1 MTPRILL
8 ALAACACACA
18 GVAGCSSDATGG
30 SVDGPELFAK
40 LCSGCHGPTGKP
52 PPAMELR
59 LGVRDL
65 TAPEMRAKITPE
77 LVEQQIR
84 RGSQNG
90 LMPAF
95 QDLLKPA
102 QLKALSEYVASPQFL
117 APH

>member
-1 MTPRILL
+1 VTPRILL
-8 ALAACACACA
+8 ALVACA
-18 GVAGCSSDATGG
+18 GACSGDAAGG
-30 SVDGPELFAK
+30 SVDGAELFAK

-65 TAPEMRAKITPE
+65 TAPEIRAKITPE

-84 RGSQNG
+84 RGSPNG

-95 QDLLKPA
+95 QDLLKPE
-102 QLKALSEYVASPQFL
+102 QLKALSAYVAGPAFVR
-117 APH
+117 

>member
-8 ALAACACACA
+8 ALLACA
-18 GVAGCSSDATGG
+18 GAGAAGCSSDATGG
-30 SVDGPELFAK
+30 SVDGAELFAK

-52 PPAMELR
+52 PPQMELR

-77 LVEQQIR
+77 LVEQQVR

-102 QLKALSEYVASPQFL
+102 QLKALSEYVASPAFVG
-117 APH
+117 PR

>member
-1 MTPRILL
+1 VTPRILL
-8 ALAACACACA
+8 ALAACVCA
-18 GVAGCSSDATGG
+18 GAAGCSSDATGG
-30 SVDGPELFAK
+30 SVDGAELFAK
-40 LCSGCHGPTGKP
+40 LCSACHGPNGKP
-52 PPAMELR
+52 PAAMELR

-84 RGSQNG
+84 RGSPNG

-102 QLKALSEYVASPQFL
+102 QLKALSEYVASPEFL
-117 APH
+117 GKR